1 MAEEEQIEDN
11 SIEEEKVENEPEIE
25 ASSTEEEEESAPIE
39 YTKKLGA
46 EEEEEEEESAFNQFI
61 VNSIEYLDGRS
72 RKVVLWT
79 LGIFLLSTFN
89 FIAWNF
95 VESEFLKYTGVLLST
110 ILLFSAMCGT
120 LISYNVYNKI
130 HEKNVDVRLSG
141 LILSVGSVLVT
152 LFFMIYQIQTNDCLT
167 EFSEANCDADI
178 SLRAV
183 ITISVYAGSILSLI
197 HI

>member
-1 MAEEEQIEDN
+1 MAEEEQIEDS

-46 EEEEEEEESAFNQFI
+46 EEEEEEEESAFTQFI
-61 VNSIEYLDGRS
+61 DNCIEYLDGRS

-79 LGIFLLSTFN
+79 LAIFLMSTFN

-152 LFFMIYQIQTNDCLT
+152 LFFMIYQIQNNDCLLYT
-167 EFSEANCDADI
+167 SPSPRD
-178 SLRAV
+178 R
-183 ITISVYAGSILSLI
+183 G
-197 HI
+197 

>member
-46 EEEEEEEESAFNQFI
+46 EEEEEEEEESAFTQFI
-61 VNSIEYLDGRS
+61 DNCIEYLDGRS

-79 LGIFLLSTFN
+79 LAIFLMSTFN

-120 LISYNVYNKI
+120 
-130 HEKNVDVRLSG
+130 
-141 LILSVGSVLVT
+141 
-152 LFFMIYQIQTNDCLT
+152 CLLYT
-167 EFSEANCDADI
+167 SDAADE
-178 SLRAV
+178 
-183 ITISVYAGSILSLI
+183 
-197 HI
+197 

>member
-1 MAEEEQIEDN
+1 MAEEEKIEDN
-11 SIEEEKVENEPEIE
+11 SIEEEKVDEETKSDPPV
-25 ASSTEEEEESAPIE
+25 SEEEEENAPIE
-39 YTKKLGA
+39 YTKKLGV
-46 EEEEEEEESAFNQFI
+46 EEEEEEEESTFTEFI
-61 VNSIEYLDGRS
+61 DNCIEYLDGRS

-167 EFSEANCDADI
+167 EFSEANCDAEI

-183 ITISVYAGSILSLI
+183 ITISVYALSLI

>member
-1 MAEEEQIEDN
+1 MAEEEKIEDN
-11 SIEEEKVENEPEIE
+11 SIEEEKVDEEPESEPPAI
-25 ASSTEEEEESAPIE
+25 EEEEGSAPIE
-39 YTKKLGA
+39 YTKKLGVEDD
-46 EEEEEEEESAFNQFI
+46 EEKEEESAFNQFI

-141 LILSVGSVLVT
+141 LILS
-152 LFFMIYQIQTNDCLT
+152 FIQTYTTFYNNFDC
-167 EFSEANCDADI
+167 N
-178 SLRAV
+178 
-183 ITISVYAGSILSLI
+183 
-197 HI
+197 